1 MAQAKGQ
8 RRWLRRLAVVMALV
22 IGAAL
27 LWTLVAQLMEP
38 GEKRTKRVV
47 QQISLVKPPPPP
59 PSPKVEP
66 PKLEQ
71 KKVEIEEKVDVPKP
85 DPQADKAPD
94 APPPGPN
101 LGLDSQGVAG
111 SDGFGLA
118 ARRGGSD
125 LISGPT
131 PGGAGAGIGG
141 APLANRFAWY
151 GALIKERIQESVAR
165 DKALSTGDYRINV
178 NVWVDA
184 KGVVTRAELVG
195 STGDTQLDDALK
207 LALRSLPPLREGAP
221 GDMPQPIK
229 LRITARG

>member
-8 RRWLRRLAVVMALV
+8 RRWLRRLAVVMAMV

-27 LWTLVAQLMEP
+27 LWTLIAQLMEP

-59 PSPKVEP
+59 PPPKVEP

-71 KKVEIEEKVDVPKP
+71 KKVEIEEKVETPKP

-118 ARRGGSD
+118 ARKGGSD
-125 LISGPT
+125 LIGGPT
-131 PGGAGAGIGG
+131 LGGGGGA